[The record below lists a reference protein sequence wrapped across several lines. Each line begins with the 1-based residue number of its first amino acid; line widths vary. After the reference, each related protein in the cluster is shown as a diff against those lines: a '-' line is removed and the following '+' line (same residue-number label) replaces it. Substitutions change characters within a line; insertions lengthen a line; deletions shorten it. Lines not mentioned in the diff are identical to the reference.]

1 MQKHLNKNDL
11 LALNRII
18 QGSCCGGYLVVENPP
33 SRGGDEVQQIDYEGV
48 TLRGLSVGYDKPLVS
63 NINKT
68 IYPGDTIA
76 ILGSSGIGKTTLM
89 RTIAGLIRPLTG
101 QISHNYP
108 KRGGIGY
115 IPQRLGLIRHSTVRS
130 NVSLG
135 ARTRRSRWYPFWF
148 PLNQK
153 LKDDVDNAMRAL
165 KILDIAD
172 EPVRILSGGQQR
184 RVAIA
189 RTLAQRPRI
198 ILADEFL
205 GELDKENVNSII
217 SATKKIVDEIGA
229 TLVLIEHHE
238 ERAIQLADR
247 IWRITEGNLIEEGD
261 SNQ

>member
-1 MQKHLNKNDL
+1 MVVDKPSP
-11 LALNRII
+11 
-18 QGSCCGGYLVVENPP
+18 QGS
-33 SRGGDEVQQIDYEGV
+33 DEVQQIDSESI
-48 TLRGLSVGYDKPLVS
+48 TLRSLSVGYDVPLVS
-63 NINKT
+63 NINQI

-76 ILGSSGIGKTTLM
+76 ILGASGIGKTTLM
-89 RTIAGLIRPLTG
+89 RTIAGLIRPLSG
-101 QISHNYP
+101 EISHNYP

-115 IPQRLGLIRHSTVRS
+115 IPQRLGLIRHSSVRS

-148 PLNQK
+148 PLDKK

-189 RTLAQRPRI
+189 RTLVQRPKI

-205 GELDKENVNSII
+205 GELDKDNVNSII
-217 SATKKIVDEIGA
+217 AATKEIVDEIGA
-229 TLVLIEHHE
+229 TLILIEHHE
-238 ERAIQLADR
+238 ERAIELADR
-247 IWRITEGNLIEEGD
+247 IWRIIDNKLIEEGD